1 MPQKK
6 GSYIEVLLQKEMYK
20 ANTLQKV
27 IQEAQNKGFNFCYLR
42 IDPVV
47 HPDKWISTEESTTKM
62 PILYLK
68 KDDKSEA
75 LIVQGLKDDL
85 YGLYEYRWMA

>member
-1 MPQKK
+1 MAQK
-6 GSYIEVLLQKEMYK
+6 GSYIEVILKEELYK

-47 HPDKWISTEESTTKM
+47 HPGDWKSTEESTTKM

-75 LIVQGLKDDL
+75 LIMQGIKDDL
-85 YGLYEYRWMA
+85 YRIYNYKWIA